1 MKLLPSPLLLTL
13 VLPMLLAACSHSDS
27 SDVKTFDYKSGI
39 HQEGQ
44 ISYKEHPPVGG
55 PHNPRW
61 QQCGVY
67 DKPLYDQYAVHSL
80 EHGAVWITYQPGLAA
95 AELSKLRA
103 AVEGR
108 SYVLLSP
115 YEGQSAPVVASA
127 WNAQLTLKG
136 ADDARLKDFLTQY
149 EQGATAPERGAA
161 CDGPYST
168 TTTQ

>member
-1 MKLLPSPLLLTL
+1 MIRLLALTLLPLA
-13 VLPMLLAACSHSDS
+13 LAACSRGVDLSA
-27 SDVKTFDYKSGI
+27 VKTFAYPAGQ

-44 ISYKEHPPVGG
+44 ITYASRPPAGG

-67 DKPLYDQYAVHSL
+67 AQPLYDQYAVHSL
-80 EHGAVWITYQPGLAA
+80 EHGAVWITYLPTLSAA
-95 AELSKLRA
+95 DVAKLKA

-108 SYVLLSP
+108 SYTLLSP
-115 YEGQSAPVVASA
+115 YPGQAAPVMASA
-127 WNAQLTLKG
+127 WNAQLALTG
-136 ADDARLKDFLTQY
+136 ADDARLKAFLGKY

-168 TTTQ
+168 TETQ